1 MLGSTDSCVQT
12 ISAKNASKA
21 TFILRDK
28 IYTDKRKAALYE
40 TLANALDEHKKWN
53 VQRPVDIY
61 LSEIELCIRDY
72 GVGLSDEDVMRIFF
86 QYFESTKD
94 QDNTFN
100 GGFGIGAKAPGAYAD
115 VYHVESYF
123 NGTRTIFSSVVNG
136 LESHVHK
143 MHSEPSTEPTG
154 ICVRIPLNKPKS
166 MSYTSDRCEFLDLL
180 HDAYVHVGVH
190 HKECPFRV
198 WNLKRRD
205 LDYDA
210 CVDFI
215 KKHELTSSEFV
226 GEKITRFAD
235 LITLDANGEPEPLVL
250 AWNNKS
256 RAKDG
261 QKAFIE
267 AGIPVP
273 VSPITADNEFRASF
287 FNQPF
292 FAHDGDFMYPIS
304 LKRNDIIESICE
316 ANPDLPSPLFFH
328 RLYGYDARVI
338 LFFNREELPISPTR
352 ESIEITNAFKAVLTR
367 KMEALMRSWVVK
379 TDTMSTPSYWR
390 KQSKDAGLSALIRL
404 SSVVWS
410 YYSSSHSSNYSHTPG
425 SDSKET
431 EVEIITANLLK
442 EQLSEFKA
450 SQFNLAEKNGLAIAS
465 QKAISVVDWLRYG
478 TIQSGRRLL
487 IVTHPS
493 EGLTNGDC
501 KVVNANSFAFREA
514 LEKVI
519 LDKISASSSSYVILY
534 LPKFAGWEKF
544 LRRIFTV
551 NDTFLLGT
559 KDILDWETDIFDVYL
574 QVKADRAAKVSET
587 RHTTR
592 TTGTSRPVCLYY
604 FDYNGAARELY
615 EKGEQVIYY
624 TTPPSTAPADVSYQ
638 HLFDTLSR
646 LYSTEDGIRRHYW
659 VSCDA
664 LYCGLCTLLNVRGI
678 IRHSNK
684 NTYARLVNEVG
695 EKNIINLNS
704 FTQQQLIEFLDKR
717 VCTFFKKHK
726 LKIRHV
732 PTPGYGGI
740 AGKILAFI
748 EHKSLIN
755 MNVPLPSEKNVIS
768 LPLYN
773 DGYSTGRSDVRRRLL
788 TGTIDDDIMHGP
800 ISTKEDTAALSIGAA
815 IVALAYAMYVEFRYD
830 SPYRNSVIFK
840 LVRGDGSARC
850 GSEHVWMG
858 VINDYLITKLQAL
871 FEKHGTKL
879 DWLWCE
885 TQGNALSCLPGM
897 LYHRTKENVNARIK
911 DEALRQTNFMFK
923 LWYGIKPMTVEQL
936 LKQFDKR
943 TKNEN

>member
-72 GVGLSDEDVMRIFF
+72 GAGLSDEDVMRIFF

-123 NGTRTIFSSVVNG
+123 NGMRTIFSSVVNG

-154 ICVRIPLNKPKS
+154 ICVRIPINKS
-166 MSYTSDRCEFLDLL
+166 SASSYTSDRCEFLDLL

-198 WNLKRRD
+198 WSLKHRD

-215 KKHELTSSEFV
+215 KKHNLTSSEFV

-250 AWNNKS
+250 AWHSKA
-256 RAKDG
+256 RAKNN

-273 VSPITADNEFRASF
+273 MSPVTTDIEFKASF
-287 FNQPF
+287 FNKQF

-304 LKRNDIIESICE
+304 LKCYDIIEAICE
-316 ANPDLPSPLFFH
+316 ANPELPYFSFFN
-328 RLYGYDARVI
+328 RLYGYDTRVI
-338 LFFNREELPISPTR
+338 LFFNRDELPISPTR
-352 ESIEITNAFKAVLTR
+352 ESIEITNSFKAVLTR
-367 KMEALMRSWVVK
+367 KLEALMRSWLAK
-379 TDTMSTPSYWR
+379 TNTMSSPSYWR
-390 KQSKDAGLSALIRL
+390 KQNKDSSLSTLIRL
-404 SSVVWS
+404 SATLWS
-410 YYSSSHSSNYSHTPG
+410 YYSGNYVRRPE
-425 SDSKET
+425 DNKVDEAD
-431 EVEIITANLLK
+431 IITTNFSK
-442 EQLSEFKA
+442 EQLGYCNA
-450 SQFNLAEKNGLAIAS
+450 SQFNLAEHNDLTIAS
-465 QKAISVVDWLRYG
+465 QKAISVAEWLRHG
-478 TIQSGRRLL
+478 ISQSGMRLL
-487 IVTHPS
+487 IVTHPD
-493 EGLTNGDC
+493 EGLMDSDH

-519 LDKISASSSSYVILY
+519 LDKISASTTSYSILY
-534 LPKFAGWEKF
+534 LPKFTGWNEV

-559 KDILDWETDIFDVYL
+559 QDILDWETDIFDVYL
-574 QVKADRAAKVSET
+574 QVKAERAAKVAEAKK
-587 RHTTR
+587 TTR
-592 TTGTSRPVCLYY
+592 VPGTSKQVCLSY
-604 FDYNGAARELY
+604 FDYNGTVRELY
-615 EKGEQVIYY
+615 EKGEKVIYY
-624 TTPPSTAPADVSYQ
+624 TTPPSSASADVSYQ
-638 HLFDTLSR
+638 RLFDALSC
-646 LYSTEDGIRRHYW
+646 LYGMEDGFHRYYW
-659 VSCDA
+659 VSFNT

-684 NTYARLVNEVG
+684 STYARLVNEVG

-717 VCTFFKKHK
+717 VCAFFKKHK

-732 PTPGYGGI
+732 PTPNCGGI
-740 AGKILAFI
+740 AGKVLTFI
-748 EHKSLIN
+748 EEKSL
-755 MNVPLPSEKNVIS
+755 MNRNIQLPSEQNVIS
-768 LPLYN
+768 LPLHS
-773 DGYSTGRSDVRRRLL
+773 DGYSTGRNDVRRRLL

-800 ISTKEDTAALSIGAA
+800 ISAGDDTAALSISAA
-815 IVALAYAMYVEFRYD
+815 ITALAYAMYVEFRYD
-830 SPYRNSVIFK
+830 SPYTNSTIYK
-840 LVRGDGSARC
+840 LVRGDGNARYR
-850 GSEHVWMG
+850 SDQVWMG
-858 VINDYLITKLQAL
+858 AINAYIVTKLEAL

-879 DWLWCE
+879 DWLWCD
-885 TQGNALSCLPGM
+885 
-897 LYHRTKENVNARIK
+897 TKENMLSSLPGNLYHSIKENVAARIK
-911 DEALRQTNFMFK
+911 DEAIRQTNFMFK
-923 LWYGIKPMTVEQL
+923 LWCGIKPMTVEQL
-936 LKQFDKR
+936 LKQFDTR